1 MKHIGLVIG
10 LGIDFASAAL
20 FIASRMFIACSAS
33 SPMPMV
39 PVVVA
44 ARDVPQGAF
53 IDRTAVTVALWPA
66 GTQPAQAFAAVD
78 AVVGRISARDIRQG
92 DAFTFGRPSRQQPS
106 DRPHRED
113 HAGGVGRRAVS
124 R

>member
-10 LGIDFASAAL
+10 LGIDIASAAL

-44 ARDVPQGAF
+44 ARDIPQGVL
-53 IDRTAVTVALWPA
+53 IDRTAVYVALWPA
-66 GTQPAQAFAAVD
+66 GSQPAQAFTAVD

-92 DAFTFGRPSRQQPS
+92 DAFTFGRPPRQQPT
-106 DRPHRED
+106 DLPDVKTMRVKAE
-113 HAGGVGRRAVS
+113 GVW
-124 R
+124 